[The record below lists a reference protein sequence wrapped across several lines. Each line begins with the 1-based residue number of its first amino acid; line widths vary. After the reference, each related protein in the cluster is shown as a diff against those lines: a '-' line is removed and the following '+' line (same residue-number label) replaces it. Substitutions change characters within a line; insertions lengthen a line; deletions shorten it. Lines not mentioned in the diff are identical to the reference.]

1 MPHTHT
7 PCACTHNATT
17 TKSAADQIARS
28 ASVLLSEYAH
38 ARMTRTHACH
48 TRIVST
54 HADATHPKTRNADGA
69 HTVLIAAGLG
79 ILAIVVRVGAIL
91 CILVVAILRLL
102 PVAILRLLPVCLVAA
117 SHDTS
122 TATRT
127 STRRQAERESER
139 ASDRETV
146 CRSNANSTGAA
157 AASRASQAPGD
168 PLHAPAGAH

>member
-1 MPHTHT
+1 MNATHPHT
-7 PCACTHNATT
+7 PSACTHNATT

-69 HTVLIAAGLG
+69 HTVLIAASLG

-91 CILVVAILRLL
+91 CILV
-102 PVAILRLLPVCLVAA
+102 VAILRLLPVCLVAA

-157 AASRASQAPGD
+157 AASRASPAPGD
-168 PLHAPAGAH
+168 PLHAPAGAR